1 MMKTNSLRLSNIK
14 YKPLRNF
21 IHWLSGSTAPR
32 LLVLL
37 YSTVIYLQATEGHYV
52 TWPLMSMK
60 PAEESQYCFPLQ
72 PQDSIALDRPH
83 RPSLQLFRLNH
94 PFKPPKSRRILQKAP
109 DHHHQSTL
117 PCIACI
123 RLERNHVSVRVRGP
137 QICGAARVI
146 SSDFHPSTPGP
157 RVHVISLI

>member
-1 MMKTNSLRLSNIK
+1 MKTNSLRLSNIK

-60 PAEESQYCFPLQ
+60 PAEESQYCFPFSLRTALHSTD
-72 PQDSIALDRPH
+72 PTDHPFNYLDSIIHLNPLKAAVFSKKLPITTISPHYLALP
-83 RPSLQLFRLNH
+83 
-94 PFKPPKSRRILQKAP
+94 
-109 DHHHQSTL
+109 
-117 PCIACI
+117 
-123 RLERNHVSVRVRGP
+123 VSVSSVIMFQWGLEDLRFVEQSGLSVRIFIH
-137 QICGAARVI
+137 Q
-146 SSDFHPSTPGP
+146 P
-157 RVHVISLI
+157 RDRGFT